1 MTETSVFLRQ
11 AMASDIPALESLL
24 NRCYRQNEGWTNESA
39 LIGGI
44 RTTQKEL
51 ERVISDP
58 NHYLFAF
65 PKTENGTRDGEETG
79 EILGCINVE
88 MGNNDAHI
96 GMFAVNPELQGN
108 GVGNTML
115 EAAETFAE
123 RHLNHQKSKNNAQ
136 NEPSPMVIKLLVLT
150 GRPQLQ
156 AYYERRGYVATGNTE
171 AFPED
176 GNNGT
181 PKKEGLYF
189 LELAKIIE

>member
-1 MTETSVFLRQ
+1 MTKPQVFLRQ
-11 AMASDIPALESLL
+11 ATLSDISALEVLL
-24 NRCYRQNEGWTNESA
+24 NRCYRFNEGWTNEA
-39 LIGGI
+39 ELVGGV
-44 RTTQKEL
+44 RTNQGEL
-51 ERVISDP
+51 ESVINDP
-58 NHYLFAF
+58 KQYLFVF
-65 PKTENGTRDGEETG
+65 PKTKNGARDGVETG

-115 EAAETFAE
+115 EAGEVFAA

-136 NEPSPMVIKLLVLT
+136 NEPSPMVIKLLVLN
-150 GRPQLQ
+150 GRPKMQ

-181 PKKEGLYF
+181 PKKDGLYF
-189 LELAKIIE
+189 FELAKIIE

>member
-11 AMASDIPALESLL
+11 AMASDISALESLL

-58 NHYLFAF
+58 NHYLFVF
-65 PKTENGTRDGEETG
+65 PKTKNGTRDGEETG
-79 EILGCINVE
+79 EILGCIDVE
-88 MGNNDAHI
+88 IKHDGAYI

-115 EAAETFAE
+115 NAGEVFAA
-123 RHLNHQKSKNNAQ
+123 RHLNHRKNTQGKS
-136 NEPSPMVIKLLVLT
+136 SPALIKLFVLD
-150 GRPQLQ
+150 GRSQLQ

-189 LELAKIIE
+189 LELAKTID

>member
-1 MTETSVFLRQ
+1 MTTPQVFLRQ
-11 AMASDIPALESLL
+11 ATLNDILALEPLL
-24 NRCYRQNEGWTNESA
+24 NRCYRFNEGWTNEA
-39 LIGGI
+39 DLVGGI
-44 RTTQKEL
+44 RTNQAEL
-51 ERVISDP
+51 EGVINDP
-58 NHYLFAF
+58 KQYLFVF
-65 PKTENGTRDGEETG
+65 PKTANGERGGAETG

-88 MGNNDAHI
+88 MGNDDAHI

-115 EAAETFAE
+115 EAGEVFAE
-123 RHLNHQKSKNNAQ
+123 RHLNHRKNAQ
-136 NEPSPMVIKLLVLT
+136 GKPSPAVIKLLVLN
-150 GRPQLQ
+150 GRPKMQ

-189 LELAKIIE
+189 FELAKTIK